1 MESGFLP
8 LSSSSH
14 AACSSSMEV
23 RLMMPDVVFSEHA
36 NDDAEKAGEL
46 CHVITCLYYTMCDT

>member
-1 MESGFLP
+1 
-8 LSSSSH
+8 
-14 AACSSSMEV
+14 
-23 RLMMPDVVFSEHA
+23 MPDVVFSEHA